1 MKSNMRKR
9 LNLWHANKRAKWKDV
24 SIMREYRIL
33 NKKCESEVKN
43 AVKEYEKDIANNAK
57 KNPKLVYS
65 YMNSKKAI
73 KDTIRAL
80 NDEKGKRVEDPCEI
94 VKILNNQFK
103 SVFEKD
109 NDKIPDV
116 SSVRERV
123 IEANHKSGEFD
134 WGNVTDIDTGVI
146 FNKLK
151 NLNEFKAFGVD
162 GVSNAVLKN
171 CAESFVK
178 PLKMIFDK
186 SLKTGEVPKEWKE
199 ANVTPLFKKGN
210 KLERSNYR
218 PVLLTSSVCKVFNVR
233 NQLSETKYEIYA
245 IKRADNAKSTWIC
258 P

>member
-1 MKSNMRKR
+1 
-9 LNLWHANKRAKWKDV
+9 
-24 SIMREYRIL
+24 MREYRIL

-57 KNPKLVYS
+57 KNSKLVYS

-73 KDTIRAL
+73 KDTIRGL
-80 NDEKGKRVEDPCEI
+80 NYEKGKRVEDPCEI

-178 PLKMIFDK
+178 PLKNDF
-186 SLKTGEVPKEWKE
+186 
-199 ANVTPLFKKGN
+199 
-210 KLERSNYR
+210 
-218 PVLLTSSVCKVFNVR
+218 
-233 NQLSETKYEIYA
+233 
-245 IKRADNAKSTWIC
+245 
-258 P
+258 